1 MTQFALKL
9 IALLSM
15 LLDHTAKVLPV
26 TELLSPWLGMETAML
41 VRDTMLVL
49 GRMAFPMFAWFA
61 AEGCRRTSSMGKY
74 VLRLLVFAVL
84 SEIPFQLCFYGRS
97 FDALVPACHNVLF
110 TMLLAALAVWA
121 GKGLEQL
128 RVPELVAYLLPAL
141 IAITLGWFLHTD
153 YNAWGVALILGLYYM
168 NDRKGQF
175 LWMAAW
181 ISVFQLIWHGWN
193 GNTLTWLSASGNIQ
207 LLYWLGALTGEA
219 VLMTYNGERG
229 PRIKWLFYVF
239 YPVHLLLLF
248 FLRTAI

>member
-26 TELLSPWLGMETAML
+26 TELLSTWLGIETAML

-61 AEGCRRTSSMGKY
+61 AEGCRKTADIRKY

-84 SEIPFQLCFYGRS
+84 SEVPFQLCFYGRS
-97 FDALVPACHNVLF
+97 FAALVPACHNVIF
-110 TMLLAALAVWA
+110 TILLAALAVWGGQVLA
-121 GKGLEQL
+121 AR
-128 RVPELVAYLLPAL
+128 RVPVLAAYLLPAL
-141 IAITLGWFLHTD
+141 AAIAVGWFLHTD

-168 NDRKGQF
+168 RDRKGQF

-181 ISVFQLIWHGWN
+181 ITVFQLVWHGWN
-193 GNTLTWLSASGNIQ
+193 GSTLSWLSASGSIQ
-207 LLYWLGALTGEA
+207 LLYWLGALIGEA

-229 PRIKWLFYVF
+229 PGAKWLFYVF
-239 YPVHLLLLF
+239 YPTHLLLLF